1 MRLLFVLLLSLLF
14 AGCNKPD
21 PQPEKKDAIYLDMVT
36 EMGIAEKNLVEAQ
49 KKLEEHKKDLES
61 AIPQTGQIKFAQKRY
76 FAAEQ
81 AVNQL
86 QQQIKYWTI
95 RTESRRN
102 YIRKKCMEAFIKG
115 ESCINESEMAEYE
128 AEKRLRR
135 AKLNWD
141 VKERREDFLK
151 EQAEAKKASAAG
163 AEGAAPSGGGH

>member
-21 PQPEKKDAIYLDMVT
+21 PQPEKKDAIYLDMVM

-151 EQAEAKKASAAG
+151 EQAEAKKANAAG
-163 AEGAAPSGGGH
+163 AEGAASSGGGH